1 MRGVTAVPLPSW
13 VACPIRTPSRSTETP
28 GEAGLERV
36 RAVRIEEG
44 SPSTSEKVTSQRR
57 LGAKAKELRM
67 MMQVSESTMEM
78 TNSQV

>member
-1 MRGVTAVPLPSW
+1 MRGVIAVPLPSW
-13 VACPIRTPSRSTETP
+13 VACPIRTPSRSTP

-36 RAVRIEEG
+36 RAVCVEEE

-57 LGAKAKELRM
+57 LGAKAKELPM
-67 MMQVSESTMEM
+67 MMQVSESTIEA